1 MDLVKAFRLTNKTK
15 AAIVG
20 SGGKTTAM
28 FQLARDFGSRVILT
42 TTTHLAQDQLVQAD
56 QHIALEDLADL
67 PSIEKDLAGDILLFT
82 GSEIEANRVKG
93 PGQEILVQ
101 LAALAERWECPLLVE
116 ADGARQL
123 PIKAPADHEPPIP
136 DFVNTIIV
144 VVGLSGLGKPLNEK
158 WVHRPEIFSDL
169 VGVPLGSEV
178 TSQHLAAALTS
189 SRGGLKNIP
198 DTARKL
204 LLINQLDSFP
214 NWRTF
219 HDHLPLFLSHYHA
232 VGFAVLEDQMLLELH
247 ESIAGVILAAGGSS
261 RFGTTKQLLDWKGK
275 PLVNHAA
282 ETALA
287 GGLSPV
293 LVVTGADHSK
303 VTQSLENLPV
313 ECVFNPNW
321 EQGQSSSVRTGIEAL
336 PPNMGAVIFLLVDQP
351 FIPPRLIQRLI
362 KAHAIKRSPIIHPQ
376 VNDERANPV
385 LFDREVFQELSSLEG
400 DTGGRVLFNTFPS
413 RGVPWENDLI
423 QKDIDTPE
431 DFERLR
437 SIGE

>member
-42 TTTHLAQDQLVQAD
+42 TTTHLAQDQLMLAD

-82 GSEIEANRVKG
+82 GSEIETNRVKG
-93 PGQEILVQ
+93 PDQEILVQ
-101 LAALAERWECPLLVE
+101 LAALAERWDCPLLVE

-144 VVGLSGLGKPLNEK
+144 VAGLSGLGKPLNEK
-158 WVHRPEIFSDL
+158 RVHHPEIFSDL

-247 ESIAGVILAAGGSS
+247 EPIAGVILAAGGSS

-336 PPNMGAVIFLLVDQP
+336 PLNMGAVIFLLVDQP
-351 FIPPRLIQRLI
+351 FIPPQLIQCLI
-362 KAHAIKRSPIIHPQ
+362 KAHAIKRAPIIHPQ
-376 VNDERANPV
+376 VNNERANPV

-413 RGVPWENDLI
+413 RGVSWENDLI
-423 QKDIDTPE
+423 QKDIDTLE

>member
-1 MDLVKAFRLTNKTK
+1 MDLVKAFRMTNKTK

-42 TTTHLAQDQLVQAD
+42 TTTHLAQDQLMQAD
-56 QHIALEDLADL
+56 RHIALEDLADL

-101 LAALAERWECPLLVE
+101 LAALAERWDCPLLVE

-123 PIKAPADHEPPIP
+123 PIKAPADHEPLIP
-136 DFVNTIIV
+136 DFVDTIIV
-144 VVGLSGLGKPLNEK
+144 VAGLSGLGKPLNEK

-169 VGVPLGSEV
+169 VGIPLGSEV

-214 NWRTF
+214 NWKTF
-219 HDHLPLFLSHYHA
+219 HEHLPLLLSHYQA
-232 VGFAVLEDQMLLELH
+232 VGFAVLEDQMLLELY
-247 ESIAGVILAAGGSS
+247 EPIAGVILAAGGSS

-351 FIPPRLIQRLI
+351 FISPRLIQRLI
-362 KAHAIKRSPIIHPQ
+362 KAHAIKRAPIIHPQ

>member
-15 AAIVG
+15 VAIVG

-42 TTTHLAQDQLVQAD
+42 TTTHLAQDQLMQAD
-56 QHIALEDLADL
+56 RHIALEDLADL

-101 LAALAERWECPLLVE
+101 LGALAERWECPLLIE

-123 PIKAPADHEPPIP
+123 PIKAPADHEPSIP
-136 DFVNTIIV
+136 DFVDTIIV
-144 VVGLSGLGKPLNEK
+144 VAGLSGLGKPLNEK

-178 TSQHLAAALTS
+178 TSQHLADALTS

-214 NWRTF
+214 NWKTF
-219 HDHLPLFLSHYHA
+219 HEHLLLFLSHYQA
-232 VGFAVLEDQMLLELH
+232 VGFAVLEDQMLLELY
-247 ESIAGVILAAGGSS
+247 EPIAGVILAAGGSS

-293 LVVTGADHSK
+293 LVVTGADNRK
-303 VTQSLENLPV
+303 VTRSLENLPV

-336 PPNMGAVIFLLVDQP
+336 PPNVGAVIFLLVDQP
-351 FIPPRLIQRLI
+351 FISPRLIQRLI
-362 KAHAIKRSPIIHPQ
+362 KAHAIKRAPIIHPQ

>member
-42 TTTHLAQDQLVQAD
+42 TTTHLAQDQLMQAD
-56 QHIALEDLADL
+56 RHIALEDLADL

-82 GSEIEANRVKG
+82 GSEIENNRVKG

-101 LAALAERWECPLLVE
+101 LAVLAERWECPLLVE

-123 PIKAPADHEPPIP
+123 PIKAPADHEPSIP
-136 DFVNTIIV
+136 GFVNTIIV
-144 VVGLSGLGKPLNEK
+144 VAGLSGLGKPLNEK

-189 SRGGLKNIP
+189 SRGGLKNVP

-232 VGFAVLEDQMLLELH
+232 VGFAVLEDKMLLELH
-247 ESIAGVILAAGGSS
+247 EPIAGVILAAGGSS

-293 LVVTGADHSK
+293 LVITGADHSK
-303 VTQSLENLPV
+303 VTRSLENLPV

-351 FIPPRLIQRLI
+351 FIPPQLIQRLI
-362 KAHAIKRSPIIHPQ
+362 KAHAIKRAPIIHPQ
-376 VNDERANPV
+376 VNNERANPV

-400 DTGGRVLFNTFPS
+400 DTGGRVLFNAFPS

>member
-1 MDLVKAFRLTNKTK
+1 MDLVNAFRLTNKTK

-20 SGGKTTAM
+20 SGGKTAAM
-28 FQLARDFGSRVILT
+28 FQLARDFGSRVILS
-42 TTTHLAQDQLVQAD
+42 TTTHLAQDQLMQAD
-56 QHIALEDLADL
+56 RHITLEGLADL
-67 PSIEKDLAGDILLFT
+67 PSMEKELAGDILLFT
-82 GSEIEANRVKG
+82 GPEIETNRVKG
-93 PGQEILVQ
+93 PDQEILVQ
-101 LAALAERWECPLLVE
+101 LSELADRWECPLLIE

-123 PIKAPADHEPPIP
+123 PIKAPADHEPAIP
-136 DFVNTIIV
+136 EFVDTVIV
-144 VVGLSGLGKPLNEK
+144 VAGLSGLGKPLNEN

-178 TSQHLAAALTS
+178 TSQLLAAALTS

-198 DTARKL
+198 ASARKL

-219 HDHLPLFLSHYHA
+219 HDHVPSFLSHYHA

-247 ESIAGVILAAGGSS
+247 EPIAGVILAAGGST

-282 ETALA
+282 ETALE

-293 LVVTGADHSK
+293 LVVTGADQSK
-303 VTQSLENLPV
+303 VTRSLENLPV
-313 ECVFNPNW
+313 ECAYNPDW

-336 PPNMGAVIFLLVDQP
+336 PLNIGAVIFLLVDQP
-351 FIPPRLIQRLI
+351 CIPPELIRRLV
-362 KAHAIKRSPIIHPQ
+362 KAHAVKRASIIHPQ

-400 DTGGRVLFNTFPS
+400 DTGGRVLFNTYS
-413 RGVPWENDLI
+413 AQVVPWDNDLI
-423 QKDIDTPE
+423 RKDIDTPE
-431 DFERLR
+431 DYEILR
-437 SIGE
+437 SAGE

>member
-42 TTTHLAQDQLVQAD
+42 TTTHLAQDQLMQAD
-56 QHIALEDLADL
+56 RHIALEDLADL
-67 PSIEKDLAGDILLFT
+67 PSIERELAGDILLFT
-82 GSEIEANRVKG
+82 GSEIETNRVKG
-93 PGQEILVQ
+93 PDQEILLQ
-101 LAALAERWECPLLVE
+101 LVALADRWECPLLVE

-136 DFVNTIIV
+136 DFVDTIIV
-144 VVGLSGLGKPLNEK
+144 VAGLSGLGKPLNEK

-178 TSQHLAAALTS
+178 TSQHLADALTS

-214 NWRTF
+214 NWKTF
-219 HDHLPLFLSHYHA
+219 HEHLLLFLSHYQA
-232 VGFAVLEDQMLLELH
+232 VGFAVLEDQMLLELY
-247 ESIAGVILAAGGSS
+247 EPIAGVILAAGGSS

-293 LVVTGADHSK
+293 LIVTGADNRK

-351 FIPPRLIQRLI
+351 FISPRLIQRLI
-362 KAHAIKRSPIIHPQ
+362 KSHAIKRAPIIHPQ
-376 VNDERANPV
+376 VNNERANPV

>member
-28 FQLARDFGSRVILT
+28 FQLARDFRSRVILT
-42 TTTHLAQDQLVQAD
+42 TTTHLAQDQLMQAD
-56 QHIALEDLADL
+56 RHIALEDLADL

-93 PGQEILVQ
+93 PDQEILVQ

-169 VGVPLGSEV
+169 VGIPLGSEV

-247 ESIAGVILAAGGSS
+247 EPIAGVILAAGGSS
-261 RFGTTKQLLDWKGK
+261 RFGTIKQLLDWKGK

-282 ETALA
+282 ETALV

-303 VTQSLENLPV
+303 VTQSLEKLPV

-321 EQGQSSSVRTGIEAL
+321 EQGQSSSVRTGVEAL

-351 FIPPRLIQRLI
+351 FISPQLIQHLI
-362 KAHAIKRSPIIHPQ
+362 KAHAIKRAPIIYPQ
-376 VNDERANPV
+376 VNNERANPV

-400 DTGGRVLFNTFPS
+400 DTGGRVLFNNFLS

-431 DFERLR
+431 DFQRLR